1 VPPKREPKPVNSDA
15 NVSGFEQEFARLGS
29 IVERLEGG
37 NLALEDMLKLYE
49 EGIQL
54 SQRLNRTLT
63 DAELHVK
70 KLALMHEELSH
81 SAMEDVLESSSP
93 EDDDPF

>member
-1 VPPKREPKPVNSDA
+1 MPPKRSTNSENSDRK
-15 NVSGFEQEFARLGS
+15 VSGFEQEFARLGS

-54 SQRLNRTLT
+54 SQRLNQTLT

-70 KLALMHEELSH
+70 KLALMHEEMSQSAITDLLS
-81 SAMEDVLESSSP
+81 SDSP
-93 EDDDPF
+93 EDNDPF